1 MLLCWLSVLLQV
13 TFLSASDGGIRQSVH
28 APHTH
33 RHCTTNGRS
42 TFNIIWQFCRKCS
55 ASKMKKKNRFFILL
69 GYLLV
74 SLNTILISSR
84 WLWSFSLSSF
94 SNRVTATYYSLTS
107 YFTIFRILHAS
118 RLAKK
123 EVLNFSDFVHLL
135 RESSFFVQRNIFT
148 YVCTFTGIRI
158 NALVIFMY
166 SH

>member
-1 MLLCWLSVLLQV
+1 MEESGSPCMLL
-13 TFLSASDGGIRQSVH
+13 T
-28 APHTH
+28 HTDVVP
-33 RHCTTNGRS
+33 RTDVPRLILFGSFVENVQQAR
-42 TFNIIWQFCRKCS
+42 WRRKTD
-55 ASKMKKKNRFFILL
+55 FFILL

-135 RESSFFVQRNIFT
+135 RESSFFVQSNIFT
-148 YVCTFTGIRI
+148 YVCTFTGICI